1 MAAGVAALSFLMS
14 AAALWIALLSLWSLL
29 AVIGKGVPLRL
40 LALDLAMAI
49 AVVILCCVAI
59 VIALNSFPT
68 T

>member
-29 AVIGKGVPLRL
+29 ALIGQGIPLRL
-40 LALDLAMAI
+40 VALDLAMAI
-49 AVVILCCVAI
+49 AVVILCCMAI